1 MLVIKDIYSNSGVQG
16 ASWSSMYSARL
27 PYDQKENDIGLGFWK
42 QRLKWEFLCK
52 WLTED
57 MLSGAGEWEKQNA
70 ARKNELSSGV
80 WPHCGNQSVAFVCPV
95 CLNCGT
101 KNTTESKAVGLL
113 QPYQPVIA
121 MVCMCVCVRAS
132 EREREREREGERER
146 ERWDA
151 VRQVIFLKPP
161 EKWFLLAGQSFQ
173 ITNKQKQKTELLI
186 IALNPHSGHLVK
198 EIWAGQQEP
207 PLQQWFPWSSR
218 SIACESWIANSRIL
232 AETYWIRSAG
242 GGAWQLGT
250 WIFQKILIYA
260 QVGDPLPLPK
270 TFKMG
275 ARKFKL
281 LIKSEQKQQS
291 VITGAKFLGLWENF
305 MQLQAAS

>member
-1 MLVIKDIYSNSGVQG
+1 MRILVQVTYWGHALRGRRVREAECGKEKWAKQ
-16 ASWSSMYSARL
+16 WSVATLWQPECGFRL
-27 PYDQKENDIGLGFWK
+27 PCVLELWHKEYNWK
-42 QRLKWEFLCK
+42 Q
-52 WLTED
+52 
-57 MLSGAGEWEKQNA
+57 SGWPFA
-70 ARKNELSSGV
+70 AISTSHCHGV
-80 WPHCGNQSVAFVCPV
+80 YV
-95 CLNCGT
+95 
-101 KNTTESKAVGLL
+101 
-113 QPYQPVIA
+113 
-121 MVCMCVCVRAS
+121 CVCES